1 MAGGSNPRPPHCE
14 RGALPAELATHNQRS
29 TVELSPID
37 KVLSKRK
44 SGSGRHFANLPI
56 DYAGQTCE
64 LMANLHFS
72 CDILIFCLAL
82 YVGSLLTLLRI
93 RQLPAK
99 RKTPPKTKELIDNAL
114 EAIIDQWYL
123 SVSDYYITTEK
134 RAENPEITIPE
145 ELKRFHDET
154 GHRIKFNK
162 GDLDFTYGLSLMS
175 GAEDCALEVS
185 VNNKVPNFNY
195 TELVNRLAAYYQLN
209 EGKPIEGFKK
219 LRKVH
224 NCDVFHLPADLH
236 NGIKVETR
244 EGKADIVRLSFG
256 VQDEY
261 LDELISDPPN
271 FMELIHKY
279 CVAPLRR
286 IYAEVYRIKRK

>member
-1 MAGGSNPRPPHCE
+1 MAC
-14 RGALPAELATHNQRS
+14 
-29 TVELSPID
+29 
-37 KVLSKRK
+37 
-44 SGSGRHFANLPI
+44 
-56 DYAGQTCE
+56 
-64 LMANLHFS
+64 LHFS
-72 CDILIFCLAL
+72 CDILKFCLVL

-99 RKTPPKTKELIDNAL
+99 RKTSPKTKELIDNAL

-123 SVSDYYITTEK
+123 SVSDYYITAEK
-134 RAENPEITIPE
+134 KAENPEITIPE

-175 GAEDCALEVS
+175 SAEDCALEVS

-195 TELVNRLAAYYQLN
+195 TELVNRLAAHYQLN
-209 EGKPIEGFKK
+209 KEKPIEGFKK

-224 NCDVFHLPADLH
+224 NCDVFHLPVDLH
-236 NGIKVETR
+236 HSLKVETR